1 MFIFNDGVD
10 VCVWVLL
17 LGENDR
23 NVYKRALFISMSF
36 LQIVFYFLIF
46 FSCEKHQKY
55 LLWGLGVG
63 NRG

>member
-1 MFIFNDGVD
+1 MC
-10 VCVWVLL
+10 VCVWVLM

-46 FSCEKHQKY
+46 FLVKNTKNIY
-55 LLWGLGVG
+55 FGNWGWAMGVD
-63 NRG
+63 RSR